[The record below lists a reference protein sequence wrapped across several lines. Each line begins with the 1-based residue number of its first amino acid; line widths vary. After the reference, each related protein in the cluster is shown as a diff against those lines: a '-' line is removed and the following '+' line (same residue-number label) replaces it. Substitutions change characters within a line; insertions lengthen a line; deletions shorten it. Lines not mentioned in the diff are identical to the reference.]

1 MRVRIIAAAFSA
13 LLVFAGGV
21 ANAQQAAPETQPA
34 APADPTDAKTVEE
47 IIVTGSRFVKQD
59 FESNS
64 PVFTLD
70 STDIAERADI
80 TIDTYLNTLPQVSP
94 AGTTTSN
101 NPGNS
106 GQSNVNLRGLGANR
120 NLVLIDGRRA
130 MVSASDMTVDLNTI
144 PAALIESIEILSG
157 GAGATYGADA
167 VAGAVNVK
175 LKKNFEGIDLDYQ
188 YSNSLGPW
196 DSEEYSASGV
206 AGMNFNQE
214 RGNIA
219 VAFDYSNREPMIK
232 SQRNFSSVATAT
244 TSFLPE
250 GLYFPSSNAPTQAA
264 VDGVFGTYGV
274 AAGAVPAG
282 STLIGFNLDGTLFSR
297 GVFNNALNVQN
308 FRYPNDVSV
317 NSRLFPDVY
326 SYNFDSVNILR
337 LPLERKSAMGKLNY
351 QFSDYVEVFGS
362 VSWTRYDSAS
372 ALAPT
377 PVSTVTTRAPG
388 VATALQ
394 ATSGLVCSVAIAG
407 QCSGAGSIA
416 NLLIVP
422 TTNPFIP
429 ANFATVL
436 ASRTGNNGNLIG
448 SGATEPFLMRH
459 RTLSAGLRQTG
470 FDNTVLSVVG
480 GLRGDLPMP
489 IGENWRYDVYYTWG
503 KTEIDE
509 NQAGNIDTNR
519 LQALLEA
526 ADGGVSQC
534 AGGYNPFGRQ
544 GLSPECI
551 DYLEVSNTV
560 GNVFRQHIVS
570 AYITGDVFELPAGP
584 LGVVFGAEW
593 RDFKYGLD
601 PGSAGG
607 PISGFNTQSPAG
619 GTNSFKDVF
628 AELNVP
634 IIADQRFIETLEMR
648 LGYRFSISQFE
659 DTVQSLK
666 SDKSKDHTYAIE
678 IGYVPIEALRLS
690 FSWQRA
696 VRAPNFDELFDG
708 GGSNPQYFDPCS
720 ATTNARNGPNGAA
733 VTGLCTATGVAG
745 VATYVQTPG
754 TQVSLETTGNI
765 DLKPEKAKTYTL
777 SATFTSPW
785 DGLLERLQAQ
795 VAYFSIDIKDP
806 ILDPSPSVYVA
817 ACYNYYGTNP
827 TYSAADPNCAALLR
841 FGGDIL
847 AVLDPNDPS
856 GEGLYPGVNGGRIIS
871 KGMDWTVRWGMEAGP
886 GDLDLM
892 MIFSHLIEAKRQER
906 SGLPTLSYKGTATY
920 FGEDLGTTAPDNKIY
935 LIARYDLGEFAFD
948 LRGRWIDRMQNR
960 TSIQFPGEDFSGI
973 PAKDYWDVGVTWN
986 IGERLSHIGAA
997 RFHVGINNL
1006 FDVKPPQ
1013 YAPNVQSGTDPSVY
1027 DVLGRTIF
1035 FQVGTSF

>member
-1 MRVRIIAAAFSA
+1 MRVRKGLAAALGA
-13 LLVFAGGV
+13 LLLFTGSIAS
-21 ANAQQAAPETQPA
+21 AQQAAPETQPA
-34 APADPTDAKTVEE
+34 APADPNDAKTVEE
-47 IIVTGSRFVKQD
+47 IVVTGSRFVKQD
-59 FESNS
+59 FVSNS
-64 PVFTLD
+64 PVFTLEAN
-70 STDIAERADI
+70 DISERADI

-101 NPGNS
+101 NPGNN

-144 PAALIESIEILSG
+144 PAALIDSIEILSG

-175 LKKNFEGIDLDYQ
+175 LKQNFQGFDLDYQ
-188 YSNSLGPW
+188 YSNSTGPW
-196 DSEEYSASGV
+196 DSEEYSVAGV
-206 AGMNFNQE
+206 AGYNFNQE
-214 RGNIA
+214 RGNVT
-219 VAFDYSNREPMIK
+219 VAFDYSSREQMIK

-250 GLYFPSSNAPTQAA
+250 GLYFPSGNAPTQLA
-264 VDGVFGTYGV
+264 VDTVFGGYGV

-297 GVFNNALNVQN
+297 GVFNSALDVQN
-308 FRYPNDVSV
+308 FRYPSDIAV
-317 NSRLFPDVY
+317 NSNLFPDVY

-351 QFSDYVEVFGS
+351 QFSDYVEAFGS
-362 VSWTRYDSAS
+362 VSWTQYDAAA

-388 VATALQ
+388 VASPLQ
-394 ATSGLVCSVAIAG
+394 AVSGLVCAAAG
-407 QCSGAGSIA
+407 AGCTGAGSIS

-422 TTNPFIP
+422 TTNPFLP
-429 ANFATVL
+429 ADFATLL
-436 ASRTGNNGNLIG
+436 ATRTGNNGNLIG

-459 RTLSAGLRQTG
+459 RTLAAGLRESG
-470 FDNTVLSVVG
+470 YDNRVISVVG
-480 GLRGDLPMP
+480 GLRGDLPLP
-489 IGENWRYDVYYTWG
+489 IGEDWRYDIYYTWG
-503 KTEIDE
+503 ETTIDE

-519 LQALLEA
+519 LQSMLEA

-544 GLSPECI
+544 GLSSACI

-560 GNVFRQHIVS
+560 GNTFRQQIVS
-570 AYITGDVFELPAGP
+570 AYVTGDIFELPAGP

-628 AELNVP
+628 GELSVP
-634 IIADQRFIETLEMR
+634 IIADMRFVETLELR
-648 LGYRFSISQFE
+648 LGYRYSISQFE
-659 DTVQSLK
+659 DTVQNLK
-666 SDKSKDHTYAIE
+666 SDTSRDHTYAIE
-678 IGYVPIEALRLS
+678 IGYVPIEPLRLS
-690 FSWQRA
+690 FSWQQA
-696 VRAPNFDELFDG
+696 VRAPNFSELFDG

-720 ATTNARNGPNGAA
+720 NTTNLRNGPNAA
-733 VTGLCTATGVAG
+733 AATALCGATGVAD
-745 VATYVQTPG
+745 TTNYVQTPG
-754 TQVSLETTGNI
+754 TQVSLETTGNV

-785 DGLLERLQAQ
+785 DGLLERLRGQ
-795 VAYFSIDIKDP
+795 VTYFSIDIEDP
-806 ILDPSPSVYVA
+806 ILNPSASVYIA

-827 TYSAADPNCAALLR
+827 TYDAADPNCQALLR

-847 AVLDPNDPS
+847 AVLDPNDPVD
-856 GEGLYPGVNGGRIIS
+856 GLYPGINGGRLSS
-871 KGMDWTVRWGMEAGP
+871 KGMDWTVRWGTEVLG

-892 MIFSHLIEAKRQER
+892 MVISHLIEAKRQER
-906 SGLPTLSYKGTATY
+906 SGLPNLDYKGTATY

-935 LIARYDLGEFAFD
+935 LIGRYDLGEFAFD
-948 LRGRWIDRMQNR
+948 IRGRWIDRMRNR
-960 TSIQFPGEDFSGI
+960 NVIQFPGEDFSNI
-973 PAKDYWDVGVTWN
+973 PAKDYWDIGVTWN
-986 IGERLSHIGAA
+986 LGERIPRIGEARL
-997 RFHVGINNL
+997 RVGVNNL

-1027 DVLGRTIF
+1027 DVLGRTLFI
-1035 FQVGTSF
+1035 QVGTAF